1 MYKLNDLDIKIN
13 QFDYEL
19 PNDRI
24 AKYPLK
30 NRDESKLLLYNKG
43 TISEETFKN
52 LPQFLPKNS
61 LLVFNNT
68 RVISARLFF
77 RNNNSA
83 KIEVFCLE
91 PSYNLDFSQALASN
105 EKCRWNC
112 LVGNLKRWKS
122 CTITSKLEIDSKQIY
137 IEAELIE
144 RCEGYNIVEF
154 RWPGEYAF
162 GELLD
167 HAGKI
172 PIPPYLNRES
182 EDIDKL
188 TYQTIF
194 GKILGSVAAPT
205 AGLHFTDSVLQ
216 SLRERKISLDKV
228 TLHVGAGT
236 FKAMSGDTIHDHT
249 MHSEFFTL
257 SNETI
262 KNLKQHIGNITAV
275 GTTTT
280 RTLESLYYIG
290 CQILSGKT
298 PANNHFN
305 IEQWEPYEKENLY
318 NTEESLNAILEY
330 LETNKFTHI
339 QASTSIIII
348 PGYKCKLTNRLITNF
363 HQPKSTLLL
372 LLASFVGENW
382 RQMYSFALERNFR
395 FLSYGDCCLII

>member
-1 MYKLNDLDIKIN
+1 M
-13 QFDYEL
+13 
-19 PNDRI
+19 
-24 AKYPLK
+24 
-30 NRDESKLLLYNKG
+30 
-43 TISEETFKN
+43 
-52 LPQFLPKNS
+52 
-61 LLVFNNT
+61 
-68 RVISARLFF
+68 
-77 RNNNSA
+77 
-83 KIEVFCLE
+83 
-91 PSYNLDFSQALASN
+91 ASN

-188 TYQTIF
+188 TLSNNFWEDIR
-194 GKILGSVAAPT
+194 SVVSNCRIA
-205 AGLHFTDSVLQ
+205 FTDSVLQ
-216 SLRERKISLDKV
+216 SLREKFPDKV

-339 QASTSIIII
+339 QASTSIIIV